1 MTKLASMPDGA
12 SAEPIMRVA
21 IDVPLRRQFDYLL
34 PPDVLPDSVV
44 PGVRV
49 RVPFGRSERI
59 GVVMQ
64 TGPVSATSH
73 SAPKRAV
80 AVLDDGPLWSAAL
93 LSVIEWAANYYHHP
107 VGEVIAAALP
117 APMRR
122 VANRRP
128 EAPAAYAITDV
139 GRAAIAAL
147 VRRAPRQAA
156 LLQAFVNHG
165 GVLQRDRLDMADLSL
180 RSALRAMVSRGL
192 VEPVET
198 VSAASPGPRDTPPSL
213 SVEQAM
219 AVASITRHLLGFKA
233 FLLDGVTGSGKTEV
247 YLRVIEAVLERR
259 RQALV
264 LVPEIGL
271 TAQTVQSFQARFG
284 ARVAVMHSS
293 LGDAQRARA
302 YDLAR
307 TGAVDVVIG
316 TRSSVWVPLARPGII
331 VVDEEHDLSY
341 KQQDGF
347 RYSAR
352 DVAVMRA
359 RRESIPIVLGSAT
372 PSLESQF
379 NVKAARYQRLHLPLR
394 VGPASLPALQIIDV
408 RARALQ
414 SGVSETVLTA
424 IADTVHRGEQALVF
438 LNRRG
443 YAPTLLCDACGTV
456 VMCKRCDARMT
467 CHIREGRVQ
476 CHHCGAQRPI
486 PATCEQCG
494 AVDLLP
500 LGQGTERVAELLAAQ
515 FGSERVVRIDRD
527 TTRRKGAL
535 DAALQ
540 EAHAGRASILVGTQM
555 LAKGHHFPRVSLV
568 AVLNADAQLFS
579 VDLRATE
586 RLAQLLV
593 QVAGRAGRAD
603 RPGKVLIQTHH
614 PDHWLFGAMR
624 KQDYAQMSQTMLEER
639 EAADLPPFCAMAL
652 IRAEATTAEAPER
665 FLQRVADGIAEVRR
679 RMGSQA
685 VEVFGPLPAPMVRR
699 AGHYRSQLML
709 QSGQRTALHRLLD
722 AVVPAIE
729 AWPATRRVRW
739 SLDVDPAELF

>member
-1 MTKLASMPDGA
+1 M
-12 SAEPIMRVA
+12 I
-21 IDVPLRRQFDYLL
+21 
-34 PPDVLPDSVV
+34 
-44 PGVRV
+44 
-49 RVPFGRSERI
+49 
-59 GVVMQ
+59 
-64 TGPVSATSH
+64 
-73 SAPKRAV
+73 
-80 AVLDDGPLWSAAL
+80 
-93 LSVIEWAANYYHHP
+93 
-107 VGEVIAAALP
+107 
-117 APMRR
+117 
-122 VANRRP
+122 
-128 EAPAAYAITDV
+128 
-139 GRAAIAAL
+139 
-147 VRRAPRQAA
+147 
-156 LLQAFVNHG
+156 
-165 GVLQRDRLDMADLSL
+165 
-180 RSALRAMVSRGL
+180 SRGL
-192 VEPVET
+192 IAPVAA
-198 VSAASPGPRDTPPSL
+198 VSAASPCPRDAPPRL
-213 SVEQAM
+213 SEEQAT
-219 AVASITRHLLGFKA
+219 AVASITRHLLDFTVY
-233 FLLDGVTGSGKTEV
+233 LLDGVTGSGKTEV
-247 YLRVIEAVLERR
+247 YLRAIEAVLERR

-271 TAQTVQSFQARFG
+271 TAQTVQRFQARFG
-284 ARVAVMHSS
+284 ARVVVMHSS

-302 YDLAR
+302 YELAR
-307 TGAVDVVIG
+307 TGAVDIVIG

-352 DVAVMRA
+352 DVAIMRA
-359 RRESIPIVLGSAT
+359 SRESIPVVLGSAT

-379 NVKAARYQRLHLPLR
+379 NVRARRYQRLHLPLR

-408 RARALQ
+408 RARPLH

-443 YAPTLLCDACGTV
+443 YAPTLLCEACGTV

-467 CHIREGRVQ
+467 CHVRDGRVQ
-476 CHHCGAQRPI
+476 CHHCGAKRPI

-494 AVDLLP
+494 GADLLP

-515 FGSERVVRIDRD
+515 FGSGQVVRIDRD

-579 VDLRATE
+579 IDLRATE

-593 QVAGRAGRAD
+593 QVAGRAGRAE

-614 PDHWLFGAMR
+614 PEHWLFTAMQQ
-624 KQDYAQMSQTMLEER
+624 QDYAQMSQTMLEER
-639 EAADLPPFCAMAL
+639 ESANLPPFCAMAL
-652 IRAEATTAEAPER
+652 FRSEATTAETPER
-665 FLQRVADGIAEVRR
+665 FLQHVADAIAELQGG
-679 RMGSQA
+679 MGSGE
-685 VEVFGPLPAPMVRR
+685 VDVFGPLPAPMVRR
-699 AGHYRSQLML
+699 AGHFRSQLML
-709 QSGQRTALHRLLD
+709 QSAQRVALHRLLD
-722 AVVPAIE
+722 AIVPLIE
-729 AWPATRRVRW
+729 GWPETRRVRW

>member
-1 MTKLASMPDGA
+1 MTMLASAPERA

-21 IDVPLRRQFDYLL
+21 IDVPLRRLFDYL
-34 PPDVLPDSVV
+34 PPSDVGCERVI

-59 GVVMQ
+59 GVVMR
-64 TGPVSATSH
+64 TGPVTEASH
-73 SAPKRAV
+73 SAPKRAA
-80 AVLDDGPLWSAAL
+80 AVLDHAPLWTAAL

-117 APMRR
+117 APLRR
-122 VANRRP
+122 VANRRA
-128 EAPAAYAITDV
+128 EAPAAYAITDS
-139 GRAAIAAL
+139 GRAAIAGL
-147 VRRAPRQAA
+147 QRRAPRQAA
-156 LLQAFVNHG
+156 LLQAIVDHEAVLNSESLGAG
-165 GVLQRDRLDMADLSL
+165 GPAL
-180 RSALRAMVSRGL
+180 RSTLRTMISRGL
-192 VEPVET
+192 IAPVAA
-198 VSAASPGPRDTPPSL
+198 VSAASPCPRDAPPRL
-213 SVEQAM
+213 SEEQAT
-219 AVASITRHLLGFKA
+219 AVASITRHLLDFTVY
-233 FLLDGVTGSGKTEV
+233 LLDGVTGSGKTEV
-247 YLRVIEAVLERR
+247 YLRAIEAVLERR

-271 TAQTVQSFQARFG
+271 TAQTVQRFQARFG
-284 ARVAVMHSS
+284 ARVVVMHSS

-302 YDLAR
+302 YELAR
-307 TGAVDVVIG
+307 TGAVDIVIG

-352 DVAVMRA
+352 DVAIMRA
-359 RRESIPIVLGSAT
+359 SRESIPVVLGSAT

-379 NVKAARYQRLHLPLR
+379 NVRARRYQRLHLPLR

-408 RARALQ
+408 RARPLH
-414 SGVSETVLTA
+414 SGVSETVMTA

-443 YAPTLLCDACGTV
+443 YAPTLLCEACGTV

-467 CHIREGRVQ
+467 CHVRDGRVQ
-476 CHHCGAQRPI
+476 CHHCGAKRPI

-494 AVDLLP
+494 GADLLP

-515 FGSERVVRIDRD
+515 FGSGQVVRIDRD

-579 VDLRATE
+579 IDLRATE

-593 QVAGRAGRAD
+593 QVAGRAGRAE

-614 PDHWLFGAMR
+614 PEHWLFTAMQQ
-624 KQDYAQMSQTMLEER
+624 QDYAQMSQTMLEER
-639 EAADLPPFCAMAL
+639 ESANLPPFCAMAL
-652 IRAEATTAEAPER
+652 FRSEATTAETPER
-665 FLQRVADGIAEVRR
+665 FLQHVADAIAELQGG
-679 RMGSQA
+679 MGSGE
-685 VEVFGPLPAPMVRR
+685 VDVFGPLPAPMVRR
-699 AGHYRSQLML
+699 AGHFRSQLML
-709 QSGQRTALHRLLD
+709 QSAQRVALHRLLD
-722 AVVPAIE
+722 AIVPLIE
-729 AWPATRRVRW
+729 GWPETRRVRW